1 MAEIEPGFILV
12 RGGRLADPATRRAE
26 QADILVEDGVIR
38 ALGRDLSAPE
48 GARVVDAA
56 GCLLHPGLINAHTHG
71 HGALARGTGDRWTL
85 ELLLAASPWIGGGRA
100 LQDKKLSAQINAAE
114 MVLKGCTAAYDLYAE
129 FPLPS
134 AEGLDAVAEAY
145 AGIGMRAVIAPMVA
159 DTTVW
164 DAIPGLRDAL
174 PEALRARV
182 DGLRLPAADRTLEA
196 MRGALAGWRW
206 GAKDIRAAVAP
217 TIPHHCSDA
226 FLCGCRDL
234 ARDFGVGLH
243 SHVAESKVQALTGIR
258 RYGTSLLAHMDAL
271 GLVGPGFT
279 AAHGIWLDDDDLKRL
294 RDAGGAV
301 AHNPG
306 SNMKLGNGAFA
317 LRRALDLGVT
327 VGIGTDGSSS
337 SDNQNMYE
345 AMRAASL
352 MSRLRGPD
360 PRGWASAEEVYAA
373 ATTGSAKALGFTDI
387 GAIAPGM
394 KADIVFLDLGSI
406 NWIPH
411 HWSVNQVV
419 HVEDGT
425 GVRHVMIGGRFVVR
439 DRRLLT
445 IDLARLALEA
455 EAARERLEALNAQ
468 SKELFDRLEPVVA
481 SFCPAFA
488 AQPHH
493 VRRYLCDAPN
503 PETRHGDR

>member
-1 MAEIEPGFILV
+1 MAEIEPGFIV
-12 RGGRLADPATRRAE
+12 IRGGRLVVPSQRRAE
-26 QADILVEDGVIR
+26 PADILVEDGVIR
-38 ALGRDLSAPE
+38 AVAPGVE
-48 GARVVDAA
+48 APPGARVADAT

-114 MVLKGCTAAYDLYAE
+114 LVLKGCTAAYDLYAE
-129 FPLPS
+129 FPLPT

-159 DTTVW
+159 DRTVW
-164 DAIPGLRDAL
+164 EAIPGLRDAL
-174 PEALRARV
+174 PEDLRTRV
-182 DGLRLPAADRTLEA
+182 DAMRLPAFERTLEG

-226 FLCGCRDL
+226 LLCGCRDL

-243 SHVAESKVQALTGIR
+243 SHVGESKVQAVVGMR
-258 RYGTSLLAHMDAL
+258 RYGKTLLAHMDAL
-271 GLVGPGFT
+271 GLVGADFT

-306 SNMKLGNGAFA
+306 SNMKLGNGMFR

-327 VGIGTDGSSS
+327 IGIGTDGSSS

-352 MSRLRGPD
+352 LSKVQTPD
-360 PRGWASAEEVYAA
+360 PAAWASVEEVYHA
-373 ATTGSAKALGFTDI
+373 ATVGSAKALGFKDI

-394 KADIVFLDLGSI
+394 KADIVFLDLGAI

-411 HWSVNQVV
+411 HWSVNQMV

-445 IDLARLALEA
+445 IDLAKLALEA
-455 EAARERLEALNAQ
+455 EAARERLEALNVAF
-468 SKELFDRLEPVVA
+468 KDLYERLEPVVSA
-481 SFCPAFA
+481 FCPALA
-488 AQPHH
+488 AQPYHL
-493 VRRYLCDAPN
+493 RRYLCDAP
-503 PETRHGDR
+503 GG